1 VRFIDHWQV
10 PNCRQ
15 TSASSV
21 IGAISPIE
29 QKPSMTTIA
38 AGREPRELPLEIGGE
53 LWRTLA
59 PLSLAPSMLAW
70 LSTSSTTT
78 SSALAE
84 P

>member
-1 VRFIDHWQV
+1 
-10 PNCRQ
+10 
-15 TSASSV
+15 
-21 IGAISPIE
+21 
-29 QKPSMTTIA
+29 MTTIA